1 MVLATMVVGC
11 ARSAAPGGTTPVAQ
25 EERERIAA
33 LEQETR
39 RRAEEVRELES
50 QLALAR
56 ARAAAPRTETVRIG
70 DSTTP
75 EPREDGFVFFEDEGT
90 SWDEPPAEVLEGE
103 GENEEAQE
111 EASGPRPVLRLHEE
125 PAFEMPEGLPA
136 LEPAPLPSNGTL
148 PARVA
153 AGGWRTLDPQPVSA
167 PPPSPPTASLPF
179 PTTVAPAPSFAAPNT
194 LPHSSLPQSAAPR
207 VDPSTEAY
215 GRALGLLRER
225 RVTEALR
232 AFDTFLADHGGS
244 SLAPAAR
251 YWRAEALYVL
261 RRYGEAQAAFDAYL
275 VAHPRDTRAADA
287 LLKLG
292 LCHEHMGDRSAAQR
306 IYERLRR
313 EHPSSVAA
321 RLASREDA

>member
-70 DSTTP
+70 DSATP

-90 SWDEPPAEVLEGE
+90 SWDEPPAEVLDGGE
-103 GENEEAQE
+103 EEAQE

-125 PAFEMPEGLPA
+125 PAFDMPEGLPA
-136 LEPAPLPSNGTL
+136 LEPAPLPSSGTL

-153 AGGWRTLDPQPVSA
+153 AGGWRTLDPLA
-167 PPPSPPTASLPF
+167 TEH
-179 PTTVAPAPSFAAPNT
+179 VA
-194 LPHSSLPQSAAPR
+194 
-207 VDPSTEAY
+207 TE
-215 GRALGLLRER
+215 
-225 RVTEALR
+225 
-232 AFDTFLADHGGS
+232 H
-244 SLAPAAR
+244 
-251 YWRAEALYVL
+251 
-261 RRYGEAQAAFDAYL
+261 
-275 VAHPRDTRAADA
+275 
-287 LLKLG
+287 
-292 LCHEHMGDRSAAQR
+292 
-306 IYERLRR
+306 
-313 EHPSSVAA
+313 SVAERSPAEPCATRRSFDRGLRSRA
-321 RLASREDA
+321 RPPA

>member
-25 EERERIAA
+25 EESERIAA

-70 DSTTP
+70 DTTTP

-90 SWDEPPAEVLEGE
+90 SWDEPPAEVLEDE
-103 GENEEAQE
+103 GETEEAQE

-125 PAFEMPEGLPA
+125 PAFEMPEGLPT
-136 LEPAPLPSNGTL
+136 LEPAPLPSTGTL

-167 PPPSPPTASLPF
+167 PPPSPPSPPIAVMPLPTA
-179 PTTVAPAPSFAAPNT
+179 VAPAPTFVSPT
-194 LPHSSLPQSAAPR
+194 PR

-225 RVTEALR
+225 RVAEALR

-275 VAHPRDTRAADA
+275 VAHPRDARAADA

-292 LCHEHMGDRSAAQR
+292 LCQEHMGDRAAALR
-306 IYERLRR
+306 TYERLRR

>member
-1 MVLATMVVGC
+1 MVMGC
-11 ARSAAPGGTTPVAQ
+11 ARAASPGGTTPVNAD
-25 EERERIAA
+25 ESARIAA
-33 LEQETR
+33 LEVETR
-39 RRAEEVRELES
+39 RRAAEVRELES

-56 ARAAAPRTETVRIG
+56 ARAATPPTATVRIG
-70 DSTTP
+70 ETSTPT
-75 EPREDGFVFFEDEGT
+75 ENDGFVFFEDEGT
-90 SWDEPPAEVLEGE
+90 DWDEPPAEVLD
-103 GENEEAQE
+103 EEDAPV

-125 PAFEMPEGLPA
+125 ARFEMPAGALPD
-136 LEPAPLPSNGTL
+136 LEPAPLPSVGTL

-153 AGGWRTLDPQPVSA
+153 AGGWRSIEPQPVSVA
-167 PPPSPPTASLPF
+167 PSSTPPPSPTFAASSPT
-179 PTTVAPAPSFAAPNT
+179 FAAPSPT
-194 LPHSSLPQSAAPR
+194 FATPAPAAPR

-244 SLAPAAR
+244 PMAPAAR
-251 YWRAEALYVL
+251 FWRAEALYVL

-275 VAHPRDTRAADA
+275 VAHPRDARASDA

-292 LCHEHMGDRSAAQR
+292 LCHERMGDRAAALR
-306 IYERLRR
+306 TYERLRR

>member
-70 DSTTP
+70 DTTTP
-75 EPREDGFVFFEDEGT
+75 APQDGAFVFFEDEGT
-90 SWDEPPAEVLEGE
+90 SWDEPPTEVLEDE
-103 GENEEAQE
+103 IEEEAQE

-136 LEPAPLPSNGTL
+136 LEQAPLPSSGTL

-167 PPPSPPTASLPF
+167 PPPSPPVAALPF
-179 PTTVAPAPSFAAPNT
+179 PTAVASAPSFGP
-194 LPHSSLPQSAAPR
+194 SPQNPGPR
-207 VDPSTEAY
+207 IDPSTEAY

-275 VAHPRDTRAADA
+275 VAHPRDARAADA

-292 LCHEHMGDRSAAQR
+292 LCHEHMGDRAAALR
-306 IYERLRR
+306 TYERLRR

>member
-70 DSTTP
+70 DTTTP

-90 SWDEPPAEVLEGE
+90 SWDEPPAEVLEDE
-103 GENEEAQE
+103 GETEEAQE

-125 PAFEMPEGLPA
+125 PAFEMPEGLPT
-136 LEPAPLPSNGTL
+136 LEPAPLPSTGTL

-167 PPPSPPTASLPF
+167 PPPSPPSPPIAVMPLPTA
-179 PTTVAPAPSFAAPNT
+179 VAPAPTFVSPT
-194 LPHSSLPQSAAPR
+194 PR

-225 RVTEALR
+225 RVAEALR

-275 VAHPRDTRAADA
+275 VAHPRDARAADA

-292 LCHEHMGDRSAAQR
+292 LCHEHMGDRAAALR
-306 IYERLRR
+306 TYERLRR

>member
-90 SWDEPPAEVLEGE
+90 TWDEPPAEVLEDE
-103 GENEEAQE
+103 SEAEEAHE

-136 LEPAPLPSNGTL
+136 LEPAPLPSSGTL
-148 PARVA
+148 SARVA
-153 AGGWRTLDPQPVSA
+153 AGGWRPLEPQPVSS
-167 PPPSPPTASLPF
+167 PPPSPPVATLPTAIA
-179 PTTVAPAPSFAAPNT
+179 PTYVSPAPVSP
-194 LPHSSLPQSAAPR
+194 APR
-207 VDPSTEAY
+207 VDPSSEAY

-275 VAHPRDTRAADA
+275 VAHPRDARAADA

-292 LCHEHMGDRSAAQR
+292 LCHEHMGDRAAALR
-306 IYERLRR
+306 TFERLRR

>member
-1 MVLATMVVGC
+1 MVVGC

-56 ARAAAPRTETVRIG
+56 ARAATPRSETVRIG
-70 DSTTP
+70 DSTAP
-75 EPREDGFVFFEDEGT
+75 EPQDDGFVFFEDEGT
-90 SWDEPPAEVLEGE
+90 SWDEPPAEVLVD
-103 GENEEAQE
+103 EESDEADRAEE

-125 PAFEMPEGLPA
+125 PSFVVPEGLPA
-136 LEPAPLPSNGTL
+136 LEPAPLPSSGTL

-153 AGGWRTLDPQPVSA
+153 AGGWRTLDPQPVSTA
-167 PPPSPPTASLPF
+167 PPSPPIAALPL
-179 PTTVAPAPSFAAPNT
+179 PTTIAPAAPT
-194 LPHSSLPQSAAPR
+194 FPAPR
-207 VDPSTEAY
+207 VDPSGEAY

-225 RVTEALR
+225 RVAEALR

-244 SLAPAAR
+244 TFAPAAR

-275 VAHPRDTRAADA
+275 VAHPRDARAADA

-292 LCHEHMGDRSAAQR
+292 LCHEHMGDRAAALR
-306 IYERLRR
+306 TYERLRR

>member
-1 MVLATMVVGC
+1 MVVGC

-70 DSTTP
+70 DTTTP

-90 SWDEPPAEVLEGE
+90 SWDEPPAEVLEDE
-103 GENEEAQE
+103 GETEEAQE

-125 PAFEMPEGLPA
+125 PAFEMPEGLPT
-136 LEPAPLPSNGTL
+136 LEPAPLPSTGTL

-167 PPPSPPTASLPF
+167 PPPSPPSPPIAVMPLPTA
-179 PTTVAPAPSFAAPNT
+179 VAPAPTFVSPT
-194 LPHSSLPQSAAPR
+194 PR

-225 RVTEALR
+225 RVAEALR

-275 VAHPRDTRAADA
+275 VAHPRDARAADA

-292 LCHEHMGDRSAAQR
+292 LCHEHMGDRAAALR
-306 IYERLRR
+306 TYERLRR